1 MLVYTLKEQERVL
14 VCTPEGREIVLTL
27 VRTSDGRAKI
37 GFDADRSIAIDREK
51 VALQK
56 RSAA

>member
-1 MLVYTLKEQERVL
+1 MLVYTLKEQERV
-14 VCTPEGREIVLTL
+14 VICTPEGREIVATL

-37 GFDADRSIAIDREK
+37 GFEADRAITIDREK